1 MGRALRQRAAPF
13 RWAEPPL
20 PNDSFTSVTDGES
33 QMGRNVT
40 LSLGALILI
49 IIVVAIIF

>member
-1 MGRALRQRAAPF
+1 LAGERHFVPPVQRHDLSK
-13 RWAEPPL
+13 WEY
-20 PNDSFTSVTDGES
+20 

-49 IIVVAIIF
+49 IIVVAIVF